1 MKPRL
6 RTIGRKLADLRA
18 LLEGPPRPLI
28 VTANVPEGAS
38 AAEADAILDEAQRAA
53 EAADPYDGPRPV
65 LRIAL
70 EGPEPTHVFDEPE
83 EPAERTDP

>member
-28 VTANVPEGAS
+28 VTANVAEGAS
-38 AAEADAILDEAQRAA
+38 PEEVTKALDEAQRQAL
-53 EAADPYDGPRPV
+53 EADPREGAFPL

-70 EGPEPTHVFDEPE
+70 EGDEPFPIFDEPHDA
-83 EPAERTDP
+83 AERSEP